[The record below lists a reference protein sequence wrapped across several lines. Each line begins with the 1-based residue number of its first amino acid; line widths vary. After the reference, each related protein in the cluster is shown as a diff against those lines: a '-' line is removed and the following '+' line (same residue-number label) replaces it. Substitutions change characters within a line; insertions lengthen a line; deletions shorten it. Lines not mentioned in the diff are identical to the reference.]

1 MAEYSLAL
9 KKREVTGKKL
19 KALRAEGMIPSVVYG
34 VGEPIN
40 TSSEYVSSEKVLLEA
55 GYHSPIDLD
64 IDGKK
69 QLAIVKDVQLDP
81 VTRKI
86 VNVEFQAVSAEKAV
100 EATTPIVIINFEAS
114 EASKIYHFAVTQALE
129 EIDVKAKPADLPKEL
144 TVDASALKD
153 LDDKIVLADIKLP
166 AGVEF
171 ADKEMNAEQAV
182 ASLYDPAAEAAARE
196 AEAEKPD
203 AEAADVPSENG
214 EKPAEE
220 GAEGEAK
227 EGGEEKKAE

>member
-9 KKREVTGKKL
+9 DKRELTGKKL
-19 KALRAEGMIPSVVYG
+19 KSLRDAGIIPSVVYG
-34 VGEPIN
+34 VGEPVL
-40 TSSEYVSSEKVLLEA
+40 TASEYVDTEKVLLEA

-64 IDGKK
+64 IAGKK

-81 VTRKI
+81 VSRKI
-86 VNVEFQAVSAEKAV
+86 VNVEFHAVSADAAV

-114 EASKIYHFAVTQALE
+114 EASKIYHFAMTQAME

-144 TVDASALKD
+144 TVDASKLTNV
-153 LDDKIVLADIKLP
+153 DDKLVLSDIVLP

-171 ADKEMNAEQAV
+171 ADKEMSGDQV
-182 ASLYDPAAEAAARE
+182 IASLYDPAAEAAARE
-196 AEAEKPD
+196 AEEEKPEVD
-203 AEAADVPSENG
+203 AADVPSENG

-220 GAEGEAK
+220 GAAE
-227 EGGEEKKAE
+227 GEEKKSE